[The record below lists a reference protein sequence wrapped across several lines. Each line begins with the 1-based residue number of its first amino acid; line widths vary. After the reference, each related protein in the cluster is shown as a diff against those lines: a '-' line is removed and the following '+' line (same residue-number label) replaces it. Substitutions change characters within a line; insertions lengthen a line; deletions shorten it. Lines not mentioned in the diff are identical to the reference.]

1 MADAP
6 QTKYA
11 KAGGVHIAYQVLGDG
26 PVDVVLVPNWIT
38 HVEAMWEI
46 PSIARSLRRLSSFAR
61 VLVYDQQGT
70 GMSDPISLDAPP
82 TLEQR
87 MDEVTAVMNAAGSDH
102 AAIVGFESGSPMAM
116 TFAATYP
123 DRTQALIVLNG
134 YARILEADDYPNGL
148 PALFLDPWFESVV
161 STWGTVTRVAGAPGP
176 EDELWAWYQRQAASP
191 GTVASLIRVLEQTDV
206 RHVLPAIR
214 VPTLVLA
221 HEHPELAQYAG
232 RPIWT
237 DSSRFVA
244 EHIDG
249 AEFRVVQPELDVEA
263 DVSFFIDDIREFLTG
278 VRDAPE
284 ETDRVL
290 ATVMFS
296 DIVGSTEL
304 ASSLGDRKYKELLD
318 SHDAMIRRQLD
329 RFRGREVKALGDGF
343 LATFDGPA
351 RAIGCA
357 NAVRDAA
364 QRLGIRVR
372 IGLHTG
378 EIELR
383 GDDVGGI
390 AVHIAARVA
399 ALAGPD
405 EIIVSRT
412 VTDLVAGSGLRF
424 ADRGP
429 SALKGVPGEWQLFAV
444 EG

>member
-1 MADAP
+1 VADAP

-11 KAGGVHIAYQVLGDG
+11 KSGNVHVAYQAIGEG

-46 PSIARSLRRLSSFAR
+46 PSIARYLRRLSSFAR

-70 GMSDPISLDAPP
+70 GMSDPMLLDAPP
-82 TLEQR
+82 TLEAR
-87 MDEVTAVMNAAGSDH
+87 MDEVLAVMNAAGSDR
-102 AAIVGFESGSPMAM
+102 AAVVGFESGSPMAM
-116 TFAATYP
+116 VFAATHP
-123 DRTQALIVLNG
+123 DRTQALVIING
-134 YARILEADDYPNGL
+134 YARIIEAPDYPNGL
-148 PALFLDPWFESVV
+148 PESFMRSWFEGVV
-161 STWGTVTRVAGAPGP
+161 DTWGTPTRVAGEAGP

-191 GTVASLIRVLEQTDV
+191 GTVAALISVLQDTDV
-206 RHVLPAIR
+206 RHVLPTIR
-214 VPTLVLA
+214 TPTLILA
-221 HEHPELAQYAG
+221 HEHPTIVQVTGRQMWTESCQYIADNIEG
-232 RPIWT
+232 
-237 DSSRFVA
+237 S
-244 EHIDG
+244 
-249 AEFRVVQPELDVEA
+249 EFRVVHPELETEA
-263 DVSFFIDDIREFLTG
+263 DLSFFIDDIREFLTG
-278 VRDAPE
+278 AREAPE
-284 ETDRVL
+284 ESDRVL

-304 ASSLGDRKYKELLD
+304 AAKVGDREYKELLD
-318 SHDAMIRRQLD
+318 AHDAMIRRQLD

-357 NAVRDAA
+357 SAVRDAA
-364 QRLGIRVR
+364 HRLGIEVR

-399 ALAGPD
+399 SLAGAD

-444 EG
+444 ES